1 MNFKQLD
8 SIKDMRGKRVLVR
21 EDYNVPMRGKKIVS
35 DYKIERSIA
44 TLRYLEKRGAKIII
58 VSHLG
63 RPHGVESTFSLK
75 PVAARLEKYLNK
87 KIHLQTS
94 AELKSSWVD
103 IVLKTKELKNGEI
116 LMLENI
122 RFFKEEEKNTST
134 FSKKLAELGDVFVL
148 DGFGVVHR
156 DAASVTGVTQYIPT
170 YAGFLLQEEVQ
181 ALERV
186 LQKPKHPVVVVL
198 GGIKLETK
206 LPLIKKLLPLAD
218 KILLAGGLANT
229 YLWAQGYAVGNSL
242 VEKQFKKEMLSLA
255 QNKKI
260 DVPVDVVVGAKQGN
274 RVQQV
279 TIDELRFVKNGF
291 GIYDLGPKSIK
302 VYTTYIREA
311 QTIIWNGAVGF
322 FEQTPYEKGTCALAK
337 AIAQSSKKD
346 AFAVCGGGETEEILR
361 RLKILKHIDLVSTGG
376 GAMLEYLSGKELPG
390 LKIFGVT

>member
-1 MNFKQLD
+1 L
-8 SIKDMRGKRVLVR
+8 
-21 EDYNVPMRGKKIVS
+21 
-35 DYKIERSIA
+35 
-44 TLRYLEKRGAKIII
+44 
-58 VSHLG
+58 
-63 RPHGVESTFSLK
+63 FS
-75 PVAARLEKYLNK
+75 
-87 KIHLQTS
+87 
-94 AELKSSWVD
+94 
-103 IVLKTKELKNGEI
+103 
-116 LMLENI
+116 
-122 RFFKEEEKNTST
+122 
-134 FSKKLAELGDVFVL
+134 
-148 DGFGVVHR
+148 
-156 DAASVTGVTQYIPT
+156 
-170 YAGFLLQEEVQ
+170 
-181 ALERV
+181 V

-206 LPLIKKLLPLAD
+206 LPLIKELLPLVD

-242 VEKQFKKEMLSLA
+242 IEKQFKKEMLSLA

-260 DVPVDVVVGAKQGN
+260 GVPVDVVVGTKQGN

-279 TIDELRFVKNGF
+279 TVDELYATKNDL

-322 FEQTPYEKGTCALAK
+322 FEQTPYEKGTYALAK

-390 LKIFGVT
+390 LKILGVT